1 MKLIAEILQEDIQY
15 VAEENK
21 ATGEKDYFIEGP
33 FLQSNIVNKNNRQYP
48 KQVLANEVARY
59 DKEYIQKKRA
69 YGELGHPQGPTINLE
84 RVSHII
90 QSLKEDGDNFVG
102 RAKIMDTPYGTIVKN
117 LMKEGCQLGV
127 SSRGMGSIK
136 PKKNIMEVQSDFM
149 LATAADIVADPSA
162 PDAFV
167 KGVMEG
173 VEWIYSQESQSWTK
187 RTEEVVDEIVETGVK
202 SSRELMERKFY
213 LFQKYLNSLK

>member
-1 MKLIAEILQEDIQY
+1 
-15 VAEENK
+15 
-21 ATGEKDYFIEGP
+21 
-33 FLQSNIVNKNNRQYP
+33 
-48 KQVLANEVARY
+48 
-59 DKEYIQKKRA
+59 
-69 YGELGHPQGPTINLE
+69 
-84 RVSHII
+84 
-90 QSLKEDGDNFVG
+90 
-102 RAKIMDTPYGTIVKN
+102 
-117 LMKEGCQLGV
+117 
-127 SSRGMGSIK
+127 
-136 PKKNIMEVQSDFM
+136 MEVQSDFM

>member
-1 MKLIAEILQEDIQY
+1 MKLIAEILQEDISY

-136 PKKNIMEVQSDFM
+136 PCLLYTSPSPRD
-149 LATAADIVADPSA
+149 ATLSRMPSSA
-162 PDAFV
+162 
-167 KGVMEG
+167 
-173 VEWIYSQESQSWTK
+173 
-187 RTEEVVDEIVETGVK
+187 
-202 SSRELMERKFY
+202 
-213 LFQKYLNSLK
+213 

>member
-1 MKLIAEILQEDIQY
+1 MCIRD
-15 VAEENK
+15 
-21 ATGEKDYFIEGP
+21 
-33 FLQSNIVNKNNRQYP
+33 S
-48 KQVLANEVARY
+48 
-59 DKEYIQKKRA
+59 
-69 YGELGHPQGPTINLE
+69 PQGPTINLE